1 MKTKVLSILVVTL
14 LVVGMMA
21 STGLAAEESYK
32 IGAAVYG
39 LKAEYMR
46 LWTTALERHPAV
58 KSGLADI
65 TVFDGNYDASV
76 QQSQFETMVTQGF
89 DAIIFV
95 PIDIEAGAAAVE
107 LAASEGIPVIGS
119 NTRVNTDKLTSYI
132 GSDDVKSGAME
143 AEAVLNKIGYEG
155 NVVIIEGPIGQSA
168 QIERRK
174 GNLQV
179 VEQHPDVE
187 VVEMKTANWSRA
199 EAMALMENW
208 LSAHPGQIDG
218 IIGQNDEMALGAIQA
233 LKAAGLDPKDFGIAG
248 IDGVTDA
255 MLAVKE
261 GEMVSILQDAKAQ
274 AQGAL
279 DLALRALMGDE
290 YEPQADCWTQYAD
303 GMPWGETLQE
313 VYNVPWTPITL
324 DNVDALLEEREALT
338 KR

>member
-1 MKTKVLSILVVTL
+1 MHRKIGFIVLTMV
-14 LVVGMMA
+14 
-21 STGLAAEESYK
+21 LAIALFAGSAIAKDSYK

-58 KSGLADI
+58 VSGLAKI
-65 TVFDGNYDASV
+65 TVFDGKYDASV
-76 QQSQFETMVTQGF
+76 QQSQFETMATQGF

-107 LAASEGIPVIGS
+107 FAAGEDIPVIGS
-119 NTRVNTDKLTSYI
+119 NTRVNSDKLTSYI
-132 GSDDVKSGAME
+132 GSNDVKAGAME
-143 AEAVLNKIGYEG
+143 AEAVLKHMGYKG

-174 GNLQV
+174 GNMEVL
-179 VEQHPDVE
+179 EKNPDVKLL
-187 VVEMKTANWSRA
+187 EMKTANWSRA
-199 EAMALMENW
+199 EAMSLMENW
-208 LSAHPGQIDG
+208 LSAHPGQITG

-233 LKAAGLDPKDFGIAG
+233 LIAAGHDPKDYGIAG

-255 MLAVKE
+255 MMAVKD
-261 GEMVSILQDAKAQ
+261 GDMVSILQDATGQ

-279 DLALRALMGDE
+279 DLALRAVIGE
-290 YEPQADCWTQYAD
+290 SYKPQAACWTQYKD
-303 GMPWGETLQE
+303 EMPWGDKMEK

-324 DNVDALLEEREALT
+324 DNVDTLLKEREALT